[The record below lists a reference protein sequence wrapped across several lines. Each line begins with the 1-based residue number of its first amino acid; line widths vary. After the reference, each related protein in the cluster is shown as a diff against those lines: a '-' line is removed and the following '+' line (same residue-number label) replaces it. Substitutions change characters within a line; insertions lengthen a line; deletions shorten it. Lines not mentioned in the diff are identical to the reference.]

1 MLSLLVYT
9 AAIFIS
15 QHNQQYDALLS
26 IPSPLTHELK
36 AGIAFGIAVAIET
49 NKKEINVIRRYT
61 QLNIDDTLWQQNG
74 IDTHTT
80 GILSLVTIKPLEN
93 PPNTAIAALA

>member
-9 AAIFIS
+9 AAIFIF
-15 QHNQQYDALLS
+15 QHNQQYDTLLS
-26 IPSPLTHELK
+26 ITSLFTHKLK
-36 AGIAFGIAVAIET
+36 AGIAFGIAVAIQT
-49 NKKEINVIRRYT
+49 NKKETNVIRRYT
-61 QLNIDDTLWQQNG
+61 RLNIDDTPWQLNG

-80 GILSLVTIKPLEN
+80 GILSLVTIKPLAN